1 MCYYFVIRQANVKHY
16 KYMGRHSAATLERI
30 EELKEQY
37 GLTDKQAR
45 YTAIKV
51 EDPSIPNYTAGK
63 MAGYPVG
70 SVVAHSGNR
79 LKSPRILKATK
90 AELAK
95 KAKMAEEMAMY
106 EANPQQYLK
115 AKFLEHAHDPTIV
128 ANQTRALELVGKMD
142 GAFIERIEIDPGR
155 GMRGNL
161 FGDFVKKANVS
172 EEPEAGS

>member
-1 MCYYFVIRQANVKHY
+1 
-16 KYMGRHSAATLERI
+16 MGNLSAKDRATVD
-30 EELKEQY
+30 ELKEKY
-37 GLTDKQAR
+37 GLTEKQAR
-45 YTAIKV
+45 YVDIELEAPHLPRTTK
-51 EDPSIPNYTAGK
+51 GRL
-63 MAGYPVG
+63 AGYPVTTVTTDG
-70 SVVAHSGNR
+70 YRV
-79 LKSPRILKATK
+79 LKSPKIIKATK